1 MRNVNVNGMHR
12 VMGVELARLAW
23 EEDGKKKC
31 RDRAENQRMYF
42 GRETESLMGKD
53 WKQRKEKTW
62 MEMKDDSDP
71 A

>member
-1 MRNVNVNGMHR
+1 M
-12 VMGVELARLAW
+12 E
-23 EEDGKKKC
+23 KKIC